1 MGEHSGAS
9 EKSAAAE
16 KGGAAE
22 LDVDDRIDDAS
33 DAGEQSLS
41 DVDVEQV
48 EREREER
55 LDPDNRP
62 DGAEVDNTGRDFD
75 PEVGL
80 FTDSDGYDEAKAQV
94 ESEKQEADEDDDA
107 DDDVVDTEAAAETTT
122 NEAAE

>member
-9 EKSAAAE
+9 EESAEAE

-94 ESEKQEADEDDDA
+94 ESEKQEADEDDD
-107 DDDVVDTEAAAETTT
+107 VVDTEAAAETTT
-122 NEAAE
+122 DEAAE

>member
-1 MGEHSGAS
+1 MSDDHSGTAD
-9 EKSAAAE
+9 E
-16 KGGAAE
+16 GGSTE
-22 LDVDDRIDDAS
+22 LDVDERIDDAS
-33 DAGEQSLS
+33 DAGEQSLE

-80 FTDSDGYDEAKAQV
+80 FTDSDGYDEAKAKV
-94 ESEKQEADEDDDA
+94 ESEKQDADEDEDA
-107 DDDVVDTEAAAETTT
+107 DDVVDTKAAAETTT
-122 NEAAE
+122 DEAAE